1 MSTQTT
7 PTPSSANR
15 TTPAQT
21 PRASARGAWR
31 LIAQREILV
40 KLRDK
45 SFIFSTFLTL
55 AIIGAS
61 IGWQAW
67 NADRHRDYTIV
78 AVADDAA
85 MADTIATAAEQS
97 GAALETLLR
106 GERP

>member
-78 AVADDAA
+78 AVADA
-85 MADTIATAAEQS
+85 MGAGPDT
-97 GAALETLLR
+97 R
-106 GERP
+106 